1 MSLPNT
7 HSKSLIQ
14 WHLAENCRDL
24 PWKSEKDPYKIWLS
38 EILLQQTKAEA
49 VVPYYNKILKHFP
62 TIQLLAAAKEQKIFQ
77 LWQGLGYYSR
87 CRNLILTAKWISEEN
102 SGLFPN
108 TYEGLLALKGIGPYT
123 ASAVASF
130 AFNLPYAVVDGNV
143 YRIIARLLASAIPI
157 DSTEGKKYFQE
168 KATALMD
175 KKNPAIYNQAIM
187 DLGATICK
195 PKNPLCLQCPWH
207 KYCKAFSTKTVEKF
221 PIKSKKLIIKKR
233 HFHYLVFDDG
243 KHLYIRKRIG
253 NDIWKDLH
261 EFALIETDDENI
273 GISFDRNPSASVFQQ
288 QLTHQKIT
296 AYFYV
301 MLQKVLRKTI
311 TEYGLEKVA
320 YENLENYAMPK
331 VILDFLHQNKYL

>member
-1 MSLPNT
+1 
-7 HSKSLIQ
+7 
-14 WHLAENCRDL
+14 
-24 PWKSEKDPYKIWLS
+24 
-38 EILLQQTKAEA
+38 
-49 VVPYYNKILKHFP
+49 
-62 TIQLLAAAKEQKIFQ
+62 
-77 LWQGLGYYSR
+77 
-87 CRNLILTAKWISEEN
+87 
-102 SGLFPN
+102 
-108 TYEGLLALKGIGPYT
+108 
-123 ASAVASF
+123 
-130 AFNLPYAVVDGNV
+130 V

-261 EFALIETDDENI
+261 EFALIETDDEKI